1 MQDSDW
7 EMIIRVHLN
16 GAYSVT
22 NAAWPYMAEQKF
34 GRVITV
40 SSPAGLYGN
49 VGQANYAM
57 AKSGLNGFMQ
67 TLAKEGARNGAH
79 IYS

>member
-1 MQDSDW
+1 
-7 EMIIRVHLN
+7 
-16 GAYSVT
+16 
-22 NAAWPYMAEQKF
+22 
-34 GRVITV
+34 
-40 SSPAGLYGN
+40 
-49 VGQANYAM
+49 M